1 METKRKRPKTRPR
14 KRWMENLKNDMI
26 QKGLRDDN
34 AQDRKL
40 QGQKIQI
47 PGPGNRMLDMEE
59 GDDYDCHWINKEQ
72 LHMCVYLHLKMHTIH
87 NFENENR

>member
-14 KRWMENLKNDMI
+14 KRWMENLENDMI

-40 QGQKIQI
+40 
-47 PGPGNRMLDMEE
+47 
-59 GDDYDCHWINKEQ
+59 
-72 LHMCVYLHLKMHTIH
+72 
-87 NFENENR
+87 